1 MTNSKPSA
9 IIMNEVCS
17 ECQREKSLHVCK
29 SLQKSVNED
38 WCTDP
43 AHLGFGKV
51 PCKNTFFPSNAESHN
66 LKLSRL
72 SFDSLKSSLSNRHL
86 MF

>member
-1 MTNSKPSA
+1 MTNSQPSA

-17 ECQREKSLHVCK
+17 ECQREKSIRVCK
-29 SLQKSVNED
+29 SLQKSVNEGD
-38 WCTDP
+38 QGDR
-43 AHLGFGKV
+43 AHLEFGKV

-72 SFDSLKSSLSNRHL
+72 LFDSLKSSLSNRHL